1 MNYNKHIT
9 SRITQNYPTMKR
21 FFTLF
26 ILVIAT
32 NFSSVFAQ
40 NTDSTKISAKWETA
54 IATFEKSDITNPPPT
69 GGIEF
74 IGSSSIVK
82 WKTLKQDFTGYP
94 VFNRGFG
101 GSRIIDSYNF
111 ATRIILPYM
120 PKKIFFHAGDNDLS
134 SGKSPEQVFVDFKA
148 LVQIIHANLPKTE
161 IFFIS
166 LKPSEKRRRLHF
178 EEQKVNNYIL
188 EFAKINPFVHYI
200 DIYNMAL
207 DAEGKTRPELFA
219 ADQLHF
225 NEAGYKLLAEKVRPF
240 LEEKY

>member
-9 SRITQNYPTMKR
+9 FRMTQNNPTLKR
-21 FFTLF
+21 LYALF
-26 ILVIAT
+26 LLVIVT
-32 NFSSVFAQ
+32 NFASVFAQ

-54 IATFEKSDITNPPPT
+54 IATFEKSDLTNPPPK
-69 GGIEF
+69 GGFEF
-74 IGSSSIVK
+74 IGSSTIVK

-101 GSRIIDSYNF
+101 GSRIIDSFNF
-111 ATRIILPYM
+111 ASRIILPYM

-178 EEQKVNNYIL
+178 EEQKVNNYIQ
-188 EFAKINPFVHYI
+188 EFTKNNPFVHYI
-200 DIYNMAL
+200 DTYNMAL
-207 DAEGKTRPELFA
+207 DAEGKPRPELFA
-219 ADQLHF
+219 VDQLHF
-225 NEAGYKLLAEKVRPF
+225 NEAGYKLLADKVRPF